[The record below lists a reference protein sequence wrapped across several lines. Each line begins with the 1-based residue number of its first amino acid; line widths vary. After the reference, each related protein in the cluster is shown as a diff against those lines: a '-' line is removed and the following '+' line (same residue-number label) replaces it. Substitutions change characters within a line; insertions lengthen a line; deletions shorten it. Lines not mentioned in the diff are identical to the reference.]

1 MDMQTAALTT
11 RAPFVCFPAVF
22 PRARRY
28 EPAHAPAVA
37 RVLAARLAREGRAR
51 GLLICPVRCSDTI
64 DAFLA
69 AASAAGL
76 AATRARLA
84 GGEGAERY
92 EGGYARID
100 VRWADDAADV
110 ANEAAAALSR
120 THIQA

>member
-1 MDMQTAALTT
+1 VFFPPFSSA
-11 RAPFVCFPAVF
+11 RA
-22 PRARRY
+22 PRARSY

-37 RVLAARLAREGRAR
+37 RVLAARLAREGPARA
-51 GLLICPVRCSDTI
+51 LLICPVRCSDTI
-64 DAFLA
+64 DSFLA

-110 ANEAAAALSR
+110 AAAAANEAAAALSHA
-120 THIQA
+120 HIQA